1 MQHKTSSA
9 HESISESVRHGSPGL
24 HTLHIVDTQVLSQD
38 HITSESNLPIK
49 SEERTSYPKN
59 LTEGL
64 VSATS
69 FCSDLG
75 SHLQLDTVKQVSSR
89 RTSHFRVKLA
99 YQIRR
104 KDFLPE

>member
-1 MQHKTSSA
+1 MQDQTSSA
-9 HESISESVRHGSPGL
+9 LVSIPESKAVRHGSY
-24 HTLHIVDTQVLSQD
+24 TLPIVDTQVLSQN

-69 FCSDLG
+69 FCFDLG
-75 SHLQLDTVKQVSSR
+75 FHLQLDTVK
-89 RTSHFRVKLA
+89 
-99 YQIRR
+99 
-104 KDFLPE
+104 